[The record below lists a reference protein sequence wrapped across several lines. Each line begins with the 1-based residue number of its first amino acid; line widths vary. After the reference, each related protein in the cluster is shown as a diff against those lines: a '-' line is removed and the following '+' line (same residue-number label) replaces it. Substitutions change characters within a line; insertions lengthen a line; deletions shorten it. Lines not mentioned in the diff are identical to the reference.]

1 MHRPWED
8 DWVVGMKHR
17 WGRPPWSPRSSGGGR
32 GDAWSEMWAEW
43 WRGPAPR
50 ADRGLVRYLVLD
62 AIASQPRHGYEIIQ
76 VIGEKSGGAYRPSPG
91 VVYPTL
97 QMLEE
102 LGHACTVARDDRK
115 VYAIT
120 EAGQRDL
127 AEHAV
132 EVAEFYEGYGD
143 VHWAKHAEDV
153 ANLGK
158 RFHALVHLF
167 KYALR
172 RGAVNPSTIRKMH
185 AIIDEAMKKLEELL
199 SRGSP

>member
-1 MHRPWED
+1 MHGPWND

-17 WGRPPWSPRSSGGGR
+17 WGRPPSPPGAPGSR

-76 VIGEKSGGAYRPSPG
+76 VVGDKTGGAYRPSPG
-91 VVYPTL
+91 VIYPTL

-102 LGHACTVARDDRK
+102 LGHACTVPREDRK

-120 EAGQRDL
+120 DAGRLDL
-127 AEHAV
+127 AEHGLDV
-132 EVAEFYEGYGD
+132 SEFYEGHGD
-143 VHWAKHAEDV
+143 AHWDQHTEDV
-153 ANLGK
+153 TNIMR
-158 RFHALVHLF
+158 RFGRIVRLF
-167 KYALR
+167 KRAMR
-172 RGAVNPSTIRKMH
+172 QGSVRPSTLRKTH
-185 AIIDEAMKKLEELL
+185 TILDEALKRLEDLL
-199 SRGSP
+199 AQQEP